1 MPLIQWIMQNL
12 QPQKFG
18 VVVDGVALVEK
29 LMQAVASGGAT
40 ISGTANEYVIKVI
53 NGVVIDGFSTV
64 QADLNITTTGGV
76 QISGAAELSF
86 NAILRKV
93 LPYTI
98 GDTVYLVDGQQY
110 SILAFYWD
118 LDAELTYQITNFNTT
133 SYVPVSL
140 LYPDRSAFYLN
151 QLSIIDQNI
160 ANLSA

>member
-18 VVVDGVALVEK
+18 VVIDGVALVEK

-40 ISGTANEYVIKVI
+40 ISGTANEYVIRI
-53 NGVVIDGFSTV
+53 NNGVVIDGFSTV

-76 QISGAAELSF
+76 EISGAAELSF
-86 NAILRKV
+86 NSVLRKV

-98 GDTVYLVDGQQY
+98 GDTVYLSDGQQFT
-110 SILAFYWD
+110 ILGFYWD
-118 LDAELTYQITNFNTT
+118 LDAELTYEISNYNLTEW
-133 SYVPVSL
+133 VPVSL
-140 LYPDRSAFYLN
+140 LYPDRSIYFST
-151 QLSIIDQNI
+151 QLANIDQNI